1 MQSECLWFTFAP
13 LLQADLDLVKE
24 HWNTHYIRK
33 SRYDT
38 VAGRPNSL
46 YFLPEINGG
55 VADIILP
62 VPQHDMIYAQTHVVD
77 NPEPN
82 VFQEYFHYVM
92 NTCELQAPGNWRE
105 GLNLYNILLD
115 YANNGQ

>member
-1 MQSECLWFTFAP
+1 M
-13 LLQADLDLVKE
+13 KE

-62 VPQHDMIYAQTHVVD
+62 VPQHDMIYAQAHVVD

-82 VFQEYFHYVM
+82 VFQYFHYVM
-92 NTCELQAPGNWRE
+92 NTCELQAPGN
-105 GLNLYNILLD
+105 
-115 YANNGQ
+115 